1 MGPELEEASSA
12 AGAGWFD
19 YFSRILL
26 PLLKPTLFS
35 VAIVV
40 FISGIRDIPTVIF
53 LATHESRTLSLLMLD
68 YLAEANSR
76 RQLCCSVC
84 FSFVSKTLAVAPRPR
99 RKVLHAR
106 WRNQALRLHRRSL
119 SSVFAPAARRRLC

>member
-26 PLLKPTLFS
+26 PLLRPTLFS

-68 YLAEANSR
+68 YIAEANSR
-76 RQLCCSVC
+76 RQLCCWVS
-84 FSFVSKTLAVAPRPR
+84 FSLVSS
-99 RKVLHAR
+99 
-106 WRNQALRLHRRSL
+106 LRFCYSAGFWD
-119 SSVFAPAARRRLC
+119 FAEPHCASGT

>member
-26 PLLKPTLFS
+26 PLLRPTLFS

-76 RQLCCSVC
+76 RQLCCWVC
-84 FSFVSKTLAVAPRPR
+84 FFVCFIVALLLLGRFLGFR
-99 RKVLHAR
+99 RAS
-106 WRNQALRLHRRSL
+106 LR
-119 SSVFAPAARRRLC
+119 